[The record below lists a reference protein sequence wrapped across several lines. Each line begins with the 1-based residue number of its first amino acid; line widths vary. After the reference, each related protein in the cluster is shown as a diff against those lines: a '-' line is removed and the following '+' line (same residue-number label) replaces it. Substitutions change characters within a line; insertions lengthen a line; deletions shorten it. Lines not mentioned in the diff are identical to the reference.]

1 MIQLYRHKKHLADA
15 RCYKVLSWV
24 RLYSLSSPPVHIHQ
38 FQSQSIELN
47 VTKDELLVQFK
58 SKECQLNYFLTVNEE
73 AGESWRYNLRVGTF
87 INNSIM
93 KHAND
98 YLCSL
103 EDVF

>member
-1 MIQLYRHKKHLADA
+1 MQGVTKCSLGLGYILCRVLLYISFNL
-15 RCYKVLSWV
+15 
-24 RLYSLSSPPVHIHQ
+24 
-38 FQSQSIELN
+38 SQSIELN